1 MLLATALTLNI
12 DRQNIKNDE
21 EVEDFSD
28 DFDNDEEE
36 GDGDNDGYEEI
47 KENPDNDNDG
57 YEEIEENPDNDNVD
71 TSNDDDNDDDKEDN
85 NDNDEGDKESDNIVD
100 DKNDDDVDENDDE
113 NDGIYEKDS
122 EEGDGDGEKGD
133 DDNNDATEE
142 YHKDDEEEDIP
153 EDDENSEELQQDQSL
168 NTFCSTKNN
177 GNYPDPLKCNGFIQ
191 CSNKIGYRQACPGGL
206 SYNHVKNQCVYP
218 VCSGSGFCTG
228 KADGNYRDQATCNG
242 FISCSNGG
250 TYHMPCPSGLE
261 YSVAK
266 DQCVNS
272 ADSDCAKPVSD
283 YEKVIADDEALNQIC
298 IGKKNGNYA
307 HPQRCDAFV
316 QCSNGFGYR
325 QLCPGG
331 LSYNQ
336 GKDQCVFPVCKQAGF
351 CATKNSGNYAD
362 PKKCAGFITCANGV
376 TYHMACPAG
385 LHYNSTVDRCENPN
399 NADCKND
406 CVVAGHRY
414 KPGASFIHPQ
424 CRGSCVC
431 NGPSHSCVSLCPPSV
446 PNCGPNGQFETMK
459 VKVTNNPACYCQKTV
474 CKPQ

>member
-1 MLLATALTLNI
+1 MIGKFLFVLLLATALTLNI
-12 DRQNIKNDE
+12 DRQNVNNDE

-28 DFDNDEEE
+28 DFDNEREK
-36 GDGDNDGYEEI
+36 GDNDNE
-47 KENPDNDNDG
+47 G

-71 TSNDDDNDDDKEDN
+71 TSNDEDNEGENEDENDSDEDDKEN
-85 NDNDEGDKESDNIVD
+85 DNIVND
-100 DKNDDDVDENDDE
+100 ENDENDDDVDENDDE

-122 EEGDGDGEKGD
+122 KEGEGDGDEGD
-133 DDNNDATEE
+133 DENNDATEE
-142 YHKDDEEEDIP
+142 YHENDEDIP
-153 EDDENSEELQQDQSL
+153 EDNENSEELQQDQSL

-191 CSNKIGYRQACPGGL
+191 CSNKIGYRQPCPGGL

-298 IGKKNGNYA
+298 IGKKDGNYA

-316 QCSNGFGYR
+316 QCANGFGYR